1 MLRARA
7 GPTVSDVN
15 YERKDVDMTLSR
27 QDITGI
33 GLVAAALT
41 AVALAAANF
50 VGTESS
56 DNGGGLEYALTLGG
70 SLVIAL
76 ALFGW
81 VIPRSDRPARIG
93 LVVGVIGVLSL
104 AAYWS
109 GLPYV
114 LGPAAIALGLLG
126 RARAESRTPGTI
138 AVVLGVLTTIA
149 GIAAVVA
156 DQAM

>member
-1 MLRARA
+1 
-7 GPTVSDVN
+7 
-15 YERKDVDMTLSR
+15 MTLSR
-27 QDITGI
+27 QNITGV
-33 GLVAAALT
+33 GLAAAALT

-50 VGTESS
+50 VGTESATTAAAVRVRAS
-56 DNGGGLEYALTLGG
+56 RSA
-70 SLVIAL
+70 SRSSSPLV
-76 ALFGW
+76 LFGW
-81 VIPRSDRPARIG
+81 AIPRIERPARAG

-104 AAYWS
+104 AAFWS

-114 LGPAAIALGLLG
+114 LGPAAIVLGLLG
-126 RARAESRTPGTI
+126 RAREESRTPGTV